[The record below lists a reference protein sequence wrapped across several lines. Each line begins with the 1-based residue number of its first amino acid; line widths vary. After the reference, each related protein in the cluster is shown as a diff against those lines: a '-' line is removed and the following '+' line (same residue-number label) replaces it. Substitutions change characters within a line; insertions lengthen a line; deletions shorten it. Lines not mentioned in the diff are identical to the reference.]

1 MVELLGQLGISLNDG
16 YRLLF
21 QFLDVTFQLHQVRLD
36 ILADQRRDFSRLR
49 D

>member
-1 MVELLGQLGISLNDG
+1 MPELLGQLRIDLNDG
-16 YRLLF
+16 FSLLF

-36 ILADQRRDFSRLR
+36 ILADQRRDFSRLG